1 MTARRSPL
9 ALLATLAALYFAQG
23 LPLGLLSKAL
33 PALARD
39 AGLPLPLIGLLA
51 LPALPWALKFAWAP
65 WVDRAGRGR
74 PHHRVRWISACQL
87 MAVVLLCLLAFFSPQ
102 WLFSSGFPVL
112 LLAIFLL
119 NLVFA
124 THDIASDGLA
134 TRWLTPALRGPGNS
148 IQFGGYKLGWMLG
161 GAAFLYLVDAFGWRL
176 SMALLALSLLL
187 LLLPVQR
194 FPEPPSTVAV
204 AATDRLGWRGWLRQF
219 AGFLRRP
226 GLGRW
231 LLVLLGYKVG
241 DSFGSRMIQPYLVD
255 AGWSLADIGAL
266 GLVASVTGLA
276 GAAVAG
282 LLMLQVPRR
291 GALAGFALLQ
301 ALAFMGWA
309 VLPPSAPASTIYVVA
324 CFEQFADAMATV
336 ALFTLM
342 MDLCRDQHEGTDYT
356 LQASTLLMSSGLFS
370 LVSGLAASMS
380 GYSLHFALSAALSL
394 LVILPVL
401 SLPAWIVH
409 DKRPRHGSPA

>member
-1 MTARRSPL
+1 MMGRYPQAG
-9 ALLATLAALYFAQG
+9 LLATLAALYFAQG

-65 WVDRAGRGR
+65 WVDRIGRGQR
-74 PHHRVRWISACQL
+74 GHRLRWISSCQL
-87 MAVVLLCLLAFFSPQ
+87 LAVSMLVLLSFLSPE
-102 WLFSSGFPVL
+102 WLFGAGFLAL

-119 NLVFA
+119 NLLFA

-134 TRWLTPALRGPGNS
+134 TRCLTASLRGPGNS

-161 GAAFLYLVDAFGWRL
+161 GAAFLYLVDGLGWQL
-176 SMALLALSLLL
+176 SLALLALSLLL

-194 FPEPPSTVAV
+194 FPEPPYQGREEPGV
-204 AATDRLGWRGWLRQF
+204 RLGWRGWLRQF
-219 AGFLRRP
+219 AGFLARP
-226 GLGRW
+226 GVSRW
-231 LLVLLGYKVG
+231 VLVLVGYKVG

-255 AGWSLADIGAL
+255 AGWTLADIGTL
-266 GLVASVTGLA
+266 GLVASLCGLA
-276 GAAVAG
+276 GAGVAG
-282 LLMLQVPRR
+282 LLMLQLPRR
-291 GALAGFALLQ
+291 AALAGFALLQ
-301 ALAFMGWA
+301 ALAFLGWA
-309 VLPPSAPASTIYVVA
+309 LLPAAAPQAMVYLVA

-342 MDLCRDQHEGTDYT
+342 MDLCRDQHEGSDYT

-370 LVSGLAASMS
+370 LVSGVAASLS

-409 DKRPRHGSPA
+409 DKR

>member
-1 MTARRSPL
+1 MTVRAPRFG
-9 ALLATLAALYFAQG
+9 LLATLAALYFAQG

-39 AGLPLPLIGLLA
+39 AGLPLALIGLLA
-51 LPALPWALKFAWAP
+51 LPALPWAMKFAWAP
-65 WVDRAGRGR
+65 WVDRLGQGQ
-74 PHHRVRWISACQL
+74 PGHRLRWISSCQL
-87 MAVVLLCLLAFFSPQ
+87 LAVALLCVLAFLSPA
-102 WLFSSGFPVL
+102 WLFGSGFAVL
-112 LLAIFLL
+112 LLAIFVL
-119 NLVFA
+119 NLLFA
-124 THDIASDGLA
+124 THDVASDGLA
-134 TRWLTPALRGPGNS
+134 TRALTPALRGPGNS

-161 GAAFLYLVDAFGWRL
+161 GAAFLYLVDALGWQL
-176 SMALLALSLLL
+176 SLASLALCLLV

-194 FPEPPSTVAV
+194 FPEP
-204 AATDRLGWRGWLRQF
+204 AAPAPAADRPRMGWRGWVSQF
-219 AGFLRRP
+219 AGFLGRP

-266 GLVASVTGLA
+266 GLAASVCGLA

-282 LLMLQVPRR
+282 LLMLQLPRR
-291 GALAGFALLQ
+291 WALAGFALLQ
-301 ALAFMGWA
+301 ALAFLGWA
-309 VLPPSAPASTIYVVA
+309 LLPTAAAPALVYLVA

-342 MDLCRDQHEGTDYT
+342 MDLCRDRHEGTDYT

-370 LVSGLAASMS
+370 LVSGLAASLS
-380 GYSLHFALSAALSL
+380 GYSIHFALSAALSL
-394 LVILPVL
+394 LVILPIL